1 MTQINGRYS
10 ENSTSDHDKESEPK
24 KNATFE
30 TRGKGTLKND
40 ILLTIS
46 NFYLKPLRLDIL
58 ESGVT
63 IFLIYHVM

>member
-24 KNATFE
+24 QNATSE
-30 TRGKGTLKND
+30 TRGKGTIKND

-46 NFYLKPLRLDIL
+46 NFYLKTLRLDIL
-58 ESGVT
+58 ESGVK
-63 IFLIYHVM
+63 IF